1 MTVRIGQI
9 EYANCVPLFMAFR
22 ELCPDAQYSYISGV
36 PAVLNGL
43 LAQGEIDLCP
53 SSSIVY
59 GNDPNRYWLLPDLS
73 ISAVGEV
80 QSVLLFSRKPLQ
92 ELNGARI
99 GLTNESDTSV
109 ALLKIILNRFH
120 GFANEYQR
128 TGLPLTEAFSFFDA
142 LLLIGDMALKE
153 SLAGAHCHV
162 YDLGAIWQQQ
172 TGFPFVFALWIVN
185 RAAVAG
191 KHAEVALL
199 LQSLLKAKELSKLR
213 LERYAAE
220 ATGLDWMSAQQRAA
234 YWRIISYDLDEQQ
247 LAGLSLFYRHAAE
260 LGIIAEAPEL
270 SFFSIYSP

>member
-22 ELCPDAQYSYISGV
+22 ELCPDDQYRYVRGV

-43 LAQGEIDLCP
+43 LARGEIDLCP

-59 GNDPNRYWLLPDLS
+59 GNDPSRYWLLPDLS

-109 ALLKIILNRFH
+109 ALLKIILSRFH
-120 GFANEYQR
+120 GFSNEYQR

-153 SLAGAHCHV
+153 SLAGARCYV

-185 RAAVAG
+185 RAAVDG

-199 LQSLLKAKELSKLR
+199 LRSLLKAKELSKLS

-220 ATGLDWMSAQQRAA
+220 AKGLDWMSAQQRAD

-270 SFFSIYSP
+270 SFFSMYNP